1 MLRIVHAADIH
12 LDTPYR
18 RHDEAVRARLLEAGR
33 EAFTRLIDLALER
46 QADTL
51 LIAGD
56 LFDNDW
62 LTLATERVLVDEL
75 TRATSAG
82 VTVVYATGNHDP
94 GRANYRAMGINW
106 PKERFHLVGSRQPR
120 QIAIERDGEVVGW
133 VVAAGHQ
140 TPREDRDLAA
150 TFPRAPG
157 PEPAVA
163 LLHAQVVGAAAADQ
177 HDRYAPT
184 TLESL
189 DPSYAYWALGHIHQ
203 RQELRRDPP
212 VRYAGNVQGRHFGEE
227 SAKGALVV
235 ELDRGA
241 APEIEFEALA
251 PVRWETLEPEGL
263 EAAHTVADVKAA
275 VAAAFAGP
283 RSEAPPDQEWILR
296 VDLRGASQLASL
308 LASGDERTELAAQL
322 REDLDVL
329 DVEVRDRGLHRP
341 LDLDS
346 HRDQPHLLGQTLALL
361 ARAATDATALDG
373 ITPSEMAGGD
383 AGDAEARR
391 EYLRELLDGLD
402 AEAAERLLRD
412 SGTS

>member
-1 MLRIVHAADIH
+1 MPPTSTSIRPIGV
-12 LDTPYR
+12 TTR
-18 RHDEAVRARLLEAGR
+18 RVRARLLEAGR
-33 EAFTRLIDLALER
+33 EAFTRLIDLALEC
-46 QADTL
+46 QADAL

-82 VTVVYATGNHDP
+82 LTVVYATGNHDP
-94 GRANYRAMGINW
+94 GRANYRAMGIELAG
-106 PKERFHLVGSRQPR
+106 KERFHLVGSRQPR

-150 TFPRAPG
+150 AFPPAPG

-163 LLHAQVVGAAAADQ
+163 LLHAQVVSAAAAEQ
-177 HDRYAPT
+177 HDQLCPCRAGKPGPQ
-184 TLESL
+184 LRL
-189 DPSYAYWALGHIHQ
+189 LGAGPHPPPPAVM
-203 RQELRRDPP
+203 RADPP
-212 VRYAGNVQGRHFGEE
+212 VHYPGNVQGRHFGEE
-227 SAKGALVV
+227 GAKGALVV

-296 VDLRGASQLASL
+296 VDLRGPEPAGVNCWPDA
-308 LASGDERTELAAQL
+308 DERTELAAQL

-361 ARAATDATALDG
+361 ARAATATPPRWTA
-373 ITPSEMAGGD
+373 SRQ
-383 AGDAEARR
+383 ARWLGVTR
-391 EYLRELLDGLD
+391 AMPKRVASISASCWDGLD

>member
-18 RHDEAVRARLLEAGR
+18 RHDEGVRARLLEAGR

-94 GRANYRAMGINW
+94 GRANYRAMGIEW
-106 PKERFHLVGSRQPR
+106 PAERFHLVGSRQPR

-150 TFPRAPG
+150 AFPPAPG
-157 PEPAVA
+157 PEPAVG
-163 LLHAQVVGAAAADQ
+163 LLHAQVTSAAAADQ

-184 TLESL
+184 TLDSL
-189 DPSYAYWALGHIHQ
+189 DSSYAYWALGHIHH
-203 RQELRRDPP
+203 RQPVRPDPP
-212 VRYAGNVQGRHFGEE
+212 VHYSGNVQGRQFGEE
-227 SAKGALVV
+227 GAKGALVV
-235 ELDRGA
+235 ALDPGA

-263 EAAHTVADVKAA
+263 DAAHTVADVKAA
-275 VAAAFAGP
+275 VAAAFS
-283 RSEAPPDQEWILR
+283 RSPE
-296 VDLRGASQLASL
+296 RGAA
-308 LASGDERTELAAQL
+308 
-322 REDLDVL
+322 
-329 DVEVRDRGLHRP
+329 RP
-341 LDLDS
+341 GVDS
-346 HRDQPHLLGQTLALL
+346 AC
-361 ARAATDATALDG
+361 
-373 ITPSEMAGGD
+373 
-383 AGDAEARR
+383 
-391 EYLRELLDGLD
+391 
-402 AEAAERLLRD
+402 
-412 SGTS
+412 